1 MEAEEGTNPVSL
13 RRLIL
18 EWATSQTAEID
29 ESVPSFFSSDQIL
42 DALTNYMEDVD
53 EYNENM
59 SAALTADVVQA
70 SLERM
75 LYDQREH
82 GGIRP
87 RLNLF
92 DVACAHALRFSRPAM
107 PQVLHWAWRG
117 ARRLWA
123 LELLPRC
130 GV

>member
-92 DVACAHALRFSRPAM
+92 DVA
-107 PQVLHWAWRG
+107 
-117 ARRLWA
+117 
-123 LELLPRC
+123 
-130 GV
+130 